1 MVAFC
6 LRVGAQH
13 SVRRAYGGN
22 VELITHN
29 SPPLAS
35 RPILEQFWA
44 DLTFLHWRVDASAVA
59 PLLPSGIVP
68 DVFDG
73 SAWVGLIPFR
83 MRSTSAFGSP
93 KIPYFGQFVEVNVRL
108 YGVDAAGRRAVVFA
122 SLEASR
128 LAAVLGA
135 RAGFSLPYF
144 WASAQMQQ
152 RGNEFAYRSR
162 RFAPGR
168 PFSHVVSRVST
179 VPVVNDELA
188 DFLTARWKLFETRNN
203 RTVLMPNYHEPWQL
217 FEAELLHLDENLLA
231 AAGLPGISTRAPDSV
246 LFSPGVLTQFG
257 LPQRMPADAGVKPH

>member
-1 MVAFC
+1 VDP
-6 LRVGAQH
+6 
-13 SVRRAYGGN
+13 
-22 VELITHN
+22 ITHN
-29 SPPLAS
+29 SPPLPG

-93 KIPYFGQFVEVNVRL
+93 AIPYFGQFVEVNVRL
-108 YGVDAAGRRAVVFA
+108 YGVDGQGRRAVVFA
-122 SLEASR
+122 SLEAGR

-152 RGNEFAYRSR
+152 RGNDYAYRSR
-162 RFAPGR
+162 RFAARLPSGHR
-168 PFSHVVSRVST
+168 PFSHIVSRAST
-179 VPVVNDELA
+179 VPVVDNPLA
-188 DFLTARWKLFETRNN
+188 DFLTARWKLFETRHH
-203 RTVLMPNYHEPWQL
+203 RTVLMPNFHGPWPL
-217 FEAELLHLDENLLA
+217 FEAKLLHLRENLLE
-231 AAGLPGISTRAPDSV
+231 AAGLPGISTRPPDSV

-257 LPQRMPADAGVKPH
+257 VPQPADALTGLAERAAEASE